1 MRRPAET
8 AALPQAHPGPAGHHT
23 CRECPICGTEEC
35 RVMADLGMACET
47 AQAAQEARFEELAAA
62 RKGSRPVAARRR

>member
-1 MRRPAET
+1 MAE
-8 AALPQAHPGPAGHHT
+8 
-23 CRECPICGTEEC
+23 
-35 RVMADLGMACET
+35 LGMACET